1 MFTFA
6 NIFIF
11 SYINLIIIYLV
22 ETYLSNRRPKPIII
36 SIDGNIG
43 SGKSTLIKILQ
54 ESLPQDKIYFA
65 PEPVDTWTSIVDD
78 NGKNLLHNFYD
89 DKERWSYIFQNFTYI
104 TRIMELKKAQESKR
118 PIIITERSVMTDRN
132 VFAKML
138 HESNSISN
146 MEMDI
151 YNYWYDSFNMEI
163 TKTVYL
169 KTSVTNCLSRIKKRS
184 RDSET
189 EIDSDYLLKL
199 EMKHDDWLLN
209 DDNTL
214 ILNGDVDFVNDHNE
228 SENLIN
234 EIKKCL
240 YI

>member
-1 MFTFA
+1 
-6 NIFIF
+6 
-11 SYINLIIIYLV
+11 
-22 ETYLSNRRPKPIII
+22 
-36 SIDGNIG
+36 
-43 SGKSTLIKILQ
+43 
-54 ESLPQDKIYFA
+54 
-65 PEPVDTWTSIVDD
+65 
-78 NGKNLLHNFYD
+78 
-89 DKERWSYIFQNFTYI
+89 
-104 TRIMELKKAQESKR
+104 
-118 PIIITERSVMTDRN
+118 MTDRN